1 MFIHEIYQIWIKS
14 QKKHGISW
22 IYIRLSLIIKTS
34 QQKTQPHHL
43 HRSQHCDG
51 KNHQP
56 HIPRDE
62 TIFSRDL
69 FGFHLHH
76 RLELLHM
83 PSLMLQQN
91 KHQKWLY
98 KKSIAK
104 LLIDKMA
111 RIKTNAFDIIT
122 SVLFSIPFFVG
133 LEMRVDTVAVY

>member
-1 MFIHEIYQIWIKS
+1 MN
-14 QKKHGISW
+14 

-69 FGFHLHH
+69 FGLHLHH
-76 RLELLHM
+76 PLELLHI
-83 PSLMLQQN
+83 SGFLVVA
-91 KHQKWLY
+91 
-98 KKSIAK
+98 KKENVMKDPIHAQ
-104 LLIDKMA
+104 
-111 RIKTNAFDIIT
+111 
-122 SVLFSIPFFVG
+122 
-133 LEMRVDTVAVY
+133 